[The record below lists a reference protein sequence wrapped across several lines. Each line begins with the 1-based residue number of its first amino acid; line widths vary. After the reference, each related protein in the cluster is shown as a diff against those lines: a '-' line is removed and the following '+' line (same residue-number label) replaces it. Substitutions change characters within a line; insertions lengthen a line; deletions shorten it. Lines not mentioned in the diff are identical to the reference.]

1 MRTQIRR
8 VGNSAGVVIPAV
20 MLKEANVEVGT
31 RIELTVVDG
40 VFVAKPIIETRR
52 RVARSTLT
60 LDSLIANYVRFEDEV
75 FSKPTDR
82 EVIHDD
88 SATEQ
93 RQRWET

>member
-20 MLKEANVEVGT
+20 MLKEVNVEVGT
-31 RIELTVVDG
+31 SIELTVLDG
-40 VFVAKPIIETRR
+40 AFVARPIIEKQR

-60 LDSLIANYVRFEDEV
+60 LGALIANYVRFEDEV

-82 EVIHDD
+82 EVIHDNH
-88 SATEQ
+88 ATEQ
-93 RQRWET
+93 RQHWAT